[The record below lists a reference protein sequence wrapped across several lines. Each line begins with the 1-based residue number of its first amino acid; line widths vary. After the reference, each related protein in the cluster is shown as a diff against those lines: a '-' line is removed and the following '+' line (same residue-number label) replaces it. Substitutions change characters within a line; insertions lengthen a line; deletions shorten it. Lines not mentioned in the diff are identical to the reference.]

1 MENDPTTEHKPNLVL
16 SGFMGT
22 GKSTVGRILAQRL
35 NMQFADTDTHIE
47 AEAGMTVSEIFRVH
61 GEPTFRQMEHDICQR
76 LASRQNHVIATGG
89 GALLNPSS
97 RAALERTG
105 VLILLTCDQQILLHR
120 LQESAR
126 RGERPLLRHDLEAAI
141 ATILQQ
147 REPIYSTINLTV
159 DTTHV
164 TPEQAA
170 DAALELY
177 LASKAGSR
185 K

>member
-22 GKSTVGRILAQRL
+22 GKSTIGRILAQRL
-35 NMQFADTDTHIE
+35 NMQFADTDTQIE
-47 AEAGMTVSEIFRVH
+47 SEAGMTVSEIFRVH
-61 GEPTFRQMEHDICQR
+61 GESAFREMEHDMCER
-76 LASRQNHVIATGG
+76 LSNCHNYVIATGG
-89 GALLNPSS
+89 GALLNPAS

-105 VLILLTCDQQILLHR
+105 VLILLTCDQQTLLQR

-126 RGERPLLRHDLEAAI
+126 RGERPLLRHDLEDAI
-141 ATILQQ
+141 ASIMQQ
-147 REPIYSTINLTV
+147 REPAYSTISLKV
-159 DTTHV
+159 DTTQL

-177 LASKAGSR
+177 LASIPVTWK
-185 K
+185 